1 MLNILESLR
10 EHQQLI
16 QLMEPLIPKIEKIA
30 IRITEAVLQGG
41 TVFWM
46 GNGGSAADAQHLA
59 AELVGRFK
67 KERRAIPSL
76 SLSTDT
82 SVLTCL
88 SNDYDYSV
96 IFARQLEALCRPGD
110 VVIGL
115 STSGNSLNVLKGFEM
130 AQQKSA
136 HTIALTGGTGGKLLA
151 LALESLIVPSSV
163 TARIQEAHIFLGHV
177 ICEWVE
183 NAVEH
188 SQKLDSVHA

>member
-16 QLMEPLIPKIEKIA
+16 QLMEPLIPKIERIS
-30 IRITEAVLQGG
+30 IRIAQAVLQGG

-115 STSGNSLNVLKGFEM
+115 STSGNSLNVVKGFEM
-130 AQQKSA
+130 AQQKNA

-151 LALESLIVPSSV
+151 LVSESLIVPSSV
-163 TARIQEAHIFLGHV
+163 IARIQEAHIFLGHV

-183 NAVEH
+183 NAVWH
-188 SQKLDSVHA
+188 SQKLDLVHV

>member
-16 QLMEPLIPKIEKIA
+16 QLMEPLIPKIERIS
-30 IRITEAVLQGG
+30 IRIAQAVLQGG

-136 HTIALTGGTGGKLLA
+136 HTIALTGGTGGKLMA

-163 TARIQEAHIFLGHV
+163 TARIQEAHIFLLCHLK
-177 ICEWVE
+177 
-183 NAVEH
+183 
-188 SQKLDSVHA
+188 SF

>member
-16 QLMEPLIPKIEKIA
+16 QLMEPLIPKIERIS
-30 IRITEAVLQGG
+30 IRIAQAVLQGG

-88 SNDYDYSV
+88 SNDYDYSL
-96 IFARQLEALCRPGD
+96 IFARQLEAFCHSRD

-115 STSGNSLNVLKGFEM
+115 STSGNSPNVLKGL
-130 AQQKSA
+130 AVAKQRGA
-136 HTIALTGGTGGKLLA
+136 YTVGLTGMGGDKLM
-151 LALESLIVPSSV
+151 
-163 TARIQEAHIFLGHV
+163 
-177 ICEWVE
+177 
-183 NAVEH
+183 
-188 SQKLDSVHA
+188 